1 MVAQMV
7 MNLPVIE
14 ENRVH
19 SLEWEDLLEKGMATH
34 SRILPGEFHGQR
46 RLVGYIQTMG
56 LQSRTRLS
64 N

>member
-56 LQSRTRLS
+56 LQSQTRLS

>member
-1 MVAQMV
+1 MVAQMIK
-7 MNLPVIE
+7 NLPVIE
-14 ENRVH
+14 ENQVH
-19 SLEWEDLLEKGMATH
+19 SLDREDLLEKGIATH

-46 RLVGYIQTMG
+46 RLVGYIQSVG